1 MWIVHLPTRQVLPL
15 GKEVQPT
22 LLDKEDELRRLSEL
36 QKRDSLVRGLGIPEI
51 LHCMFLDSGTKTNSE
66 EAYVSEVRMYVYVT
80 VLYCVYGAVLYCVY
94 VTVLYCV
101 YGAVLYCSSAH
112 FALCSSGLTTRV
124 F

>member
-66 EAYVSEVRMYVYVT
+66 EAYVSEVCTCML
-80 VLYCVYGAVLYCVY
+80 LYCTVCMVPYCTVALHTSLYVPR
-94 VTVLYCV
+94 
-101 YGAVLYCSSAH
+101 A
-112 FALCSSGLTTRV
+112 
-124 F
+124 